1 MEREADKIMMEARVL
16 AQENVDRV
24 AEGQRLM
31 EEVDRV
37 RAEKEILE
45 MVRQEHG
52 LRWEKMVRLR
62 QEEMMGGWGV
72 GGRKV
77 TSHGY
82 FRLI

>member
-1 MEREADKIMMEARVL
+1 
-16 AQENVDRV
+16 
-24 AEGQRLM
+24 M

-62 QEEMMGGWGV
+62 QEEMTGGWGV
-72 GGRKV
+72 GGR
-77 TSHGY
+77 
-82 FRLI
+82 R